1 MVAALDIWLSADDKA
16 RIADSGASDDRTQVA
31 KILAEKTGA
40 RKPLSFSF
48 AKKKRQEIEVRF
60 APPGRVNIV
69 FGTAK

>member
-40 RKPLSFSF
+40 RKLLSFTF
-48 AKKKRQEIEVRF
+48 AKKKRQEIEVRLVT
-60 APPGRVNIV
+60 AKTRKYR